1 MIFTET
7 PLKGAFI
14 LDLEPHT
21 DSRGFFARAFCA
33 NEFAAHGLNTSV
45 AQSSLSW
52 SRRRGTLRGMHFSV
66 PPGAE
71 AKLVRC
77 IRGAIHDVIIDLR
90 PESWTYRRHYA
101 VELTAESRRALYIP
115 EQFAQGFQ
123 TLTDDT
129 EVYYQMSTF
138 YDPACQ
144 RGVRYDDPAFGIAW
158 PLPVTE
164 ISEKDRSWPLLR

>member
-21 DSRGFFARAFCA
+21 DSRGFFARVFCA
-33 NEFAAHGLNTSV
+33 VEFAAHGLNTSV

-90 PESWTYRRHYA
+90 RESPTYRAHFA

-129 EVYYQMSTF
+129 EVYYQMSAF

-164 ISEKDRSWPLLR
+164 ISDKDRNWPLLG

>member
-90 PESWTYRRHYA
+90 PESPTYHAHFA
-101 VELTAESRRALYIP
+101 VELTAESRRALYVP

-129 EVYYQMSTF
+129 EVYYQMSAF

-164 ISEKDRSWPLLR
+164 ISDKDRNWPLLR